1 MYNTF
6 YYLRAKLI
14 NFHENTDK
22 EGAKM
27 NILIIFNSII
37 FVRWLYRFHEIHGAN
52 LCAFPH
58 YSVEVCKELPE
69 LVETVYS

>member
-1 MYNTF
+1 MYNII

-27 NILIIFNSII
+27 NILIIFNSIAFSPMTRI
-37 FVRWLYRFHEIHGAN
+37 QLASAN
-52 LCAFPH
+52 LQHLFVKALSWC
-58 YSVEVCKELPE
+58 
-69 LVETVYS
+69 

>member
-1 MYNTF
+1 MYNII

-27 NILIIFNSII
+27 NILIIFNSIAFSPMI
-37 FVRWLYRFHEIHGAN
+37 ISVSRDMRCRF
-52 LCAFPH
+52 LCVSSLFRRGLQGIART
-58 YSVEVCKELPE
+58 C
-69 LVETVYS
+69 